1 MQVTCLAFSGDG
13 SLLATADSEDA
24 VHIWD
29 FATKKP
35 LRILKGQARD
45 IRTLAFR
52 EDGKRLA
59 FGGGDD
65 EPSLA
70 RAERLVAFAN
80 EQGGHDNITVA
91 IADLTPQTT

>member
-1 MQVTCLAFSGDG
+1 MLLVCSDG
-13 SLLATADSEDA
+13 LWNYAPSDADIYD
-24 VHIWD
+24 
-29 FATKKP
+29 
-35 LRILKGQARD
+35 
-45 IRTLAFR
+45 
-52 EDGKRLA
+52 LA

-91 IADLTPQTT
+91 IADLTPQTI